1 MIEGLWIV
9 QYQGLNGSDCGVV
22 VFVNGRVL
30 GGDNACTYI
39 GSYKLVNGIVT
50 ANVRVNFFR
59 SDVQSVLNLPGD
71 AELRLEAPV
80 RGNLIEGG
88 MSLVGQQGAGLVVK
102 MTKMVSL

>member
-39 GSYKLVNGIVT
+39 GNYKVTNGIVR
-50 ANVRVNFFR
+50 ANVRISFFR

-71 AELRLEAPV
+71 AELMLEAPV
-80 RGNLIEGG
+80 SDRLIEGG
-88 MSLVGQQGAGLVVK
+88 MTLVGQQGAGIVVK
-102 MTKMVSL
+102 LTKKATL

>member
-39 GSYKLVNGIVT
+39 GNYKVANGIVT
-50 ANVRVNFFR
+50 ANVRINFFR
-59 SDVQSVLNLPGD
+59 SDVQSVLNLPVTLSLGSKRQ
-71 AELRLEAPV
+71 LRTV
-80 RGNLIEGG
+80 
-88 MSLVGQQGAGLVVK
+88 
-102 MTKMVSL
+102 